1 MLNKIDKVAGCFL
14 FASIVLTIIS
24 GFDTYFPR
32 WIPGVLAWLSA
43 LMMISSASRDQKKIS
58 IILMFIGSAGWLF
71 AWLDGTAVDWVK
83 ISSMNQSLIT
93 LLVGVHFLR
102 LVAVPDNHQEEQLP
116 QGKKAFL
123 PTFIGTHILSSVIN
137 MSSVIFVGDRIAKKG
152 EISRYQST
160 LLVRALAAAVFW
172 SPFFAGF
179 GAAMV
184 FAENSSLVVL
194 MSCGLLTALIATI
207 VSYFEFKKE
216 APNIVNEFRGF
227 PMHFDAFKIPLLLA
241 FCVLAGHSLFPDFR
255 VIALIPLLACLIS
268 LCVLAIRKGMPTA
281 VEGFSNHITTQLPGM
296 RGELML
302 YLSAGL
308 LGSGLS
314 VLIQSLSISLPISE
328 LNGPTSV
335 LVLTCMILAS
345 RLGIHPVISIAVV
358 GGWFVSLEP
367 NHTLLATMFLL
378 SWGIGVC
385 INPFSGI
392 NLLVFGRY
400 HVTGKDLVRWNTAY
414 AVKMFAV
421 SVIIL
426 LVQAHFLGL

>member
-1 MLNKIDKVAGCFL
+1 MLNKIDKVAGSLL
-14 FASIVLTIIS
+14 FASIVLTIIN
-24 GFDTYFPR
+24 GFSAYLPN
-32 WIPGVLAWLSA
+32 WIPGTLAWVSA
-43 LMMISSASRDQKKIS
+43 LLMISSTSQEQKRIS
-58 IILMFIGSAGWLF
+58 IILMSIGASGWLY
-71 AWLDGTAVDWVK
+71 AWLDGLAVDWLK

-102 LVAVPDNHQEEQLP
+102 LVAVPDSHQEEQLP

-123 PTFIGTHILSSVIN
+123 STFLGTHILSSVIN

-152 EISRYQST
+152 DISQHQAT

-194 MSCGLLTALIATI
+194 MSCGLFTALIATAI
-207 VSYFEFKKE
+207 SYAEFKK
-216 APNIVNEFRGF
+216 APLHVVDSFRGF

-241 FCVLAGHSLFPDFR
+241 FSVLTGHALFPDFR
-255 VIALIPLLACLIS
+255 VIVLIPLLACLIS
-268 LCVLAIRKGMPTA
+268 FTVLMVRQGLPLA
-281 VEGFSNHITTQLPGM
+281 VQGFSNHVTTQLPGM

-314 VLIQSLSISLPISE
+314 ILIQSLSISLPISE
-328 LNGPTSV
+328 LNGPSSV

-400 HVTGKDLVRWNTAY
+400 QVKGKDLVRWNTAY
-414 AVKMFAV
+414 AIKMFIV
-421 SVIIL
+421 SVVIL
-426 LVQAHFLGL
+426 LVLARFLGL